1 MKIFP
6 KIGDEKRLK
15 IAIIER
21 FENYENEKPFNRRY
35 YLSGYFKDI
44 SDQLDILLI
53 PIVSEKHIDEISKIC
68 DGLILTGSPN
78 NIHPKYYNQEPI
90 KDMNYNY
97 DEYAVVKNAV
107 ECFKKLNKPILGI
120 CAGIQE
126 LNVIFGGTLN
136 QLIPNHKLEETEYHK
151 VNLDE
156 DSFLYKVYGKTE
168 LKVNSYHRQSIK
180 DIAPNFKITA
190 ISEDGVIEGIE
201 DGTIIGAQWHPEIL
215 NDINFFEEFFKLAQ
229 KK

>member
-1 MKIFP
+1 M
-6 KIGDEKRLK
+6 K

-44 SDQLDILLI
+44 SEQLDILLI
-53 PIVSEKHIDEISKIC
+53 PIVSEKNIEEISEIC

-97 DEYAVVKNAV
+97 DEYVVVKNAV

-120 CAGIQE
+120 CAGLQE

-151 VNLDE
+151 IKLDE
-156 DSFLYKVYGKTE
+156 TSFLYKVYGKTE

-201 DGTIIGAQWHPEIL
+201 DGNIIGVQWHPEIL
-215 NDINFFEEFFKLAQ
+215 YDIKFFEEYFKTFY
-229 KK
+229 